1 MIPSAADAAAIGL
14 ALAEAAAC
22 GATDDVPVGAVVLAP
37 DGTVLGRGRNERE
50 ARRDPTGHAE
60 LQVLRSAAA
69 ATGDWQLTGTTL
81 AVTLE
86 PCPMC
91 AGAIVQAR
99 VARVVFGAWDPK
111 AGAGGSVWDLLRD
124 RRLTHRPEVVA
135 GVRAE
140 ECAALLDRF
149 FAARRAAGGTGGV
162 R

>member
-1 MIPSAADAAAIGL
+1 MIPSAADVAAIEL
-14 ALAEAAAC
+14 ALAEASAC
-22 GATDDVPVGAVVLAP
+22 GTTGDVPVGAVVLAT
-37 DGTVLGRGRNERE
+37 DGTVLGRGHNERE
-50 ARRDPTGHAE
+50 ARQDPTAHAE
-60 LQVLRSAAA
+60 LLALRSAAA

-135 GVRAE
+135 GVRAG
-140 ECAALLDRF
+140 ECAALLDEF
-149 FAARRAAGGTGGV
+149 FAARRAN
-162 R
+162 